1 MLWLII
7 VGQMSVNYTDGVN
20 YPDSIYVV
28 DIYSVQGKSAI
39 NIVNENIKELDF
51 VREARHYKKNSV
63 MLIVEP
69 GRVDTSRIKEVLENA
84 GIEKYRIVH

>member
-1 MLWLII
+1 
-7 VGQMSVNYTDGVN
+7 MSVNYANRVN

-28 DIYSVQGKSAI
+28 DIYSAQEKSAI
-39 NIVNENIKELDF
+39 SIVNENIKKLDF
-51 VREARHYKKNSV
+51 VKGARYYKKNSI